1 MYTIKYTIKQPRFL
15 VGIARPSVL
24 ARAFEQFTDAAT
36 KTHGATARAPACR
49 QAPDALS
56 RLPMSRGPPAPALS
70 GSSLSPGFRPGLP
83 EADVTMTQH
92 KLELPNPVQIREEI
106 NAAIPETLPAR
117 RAGRER

>member
-70 GSSLSPGFRPGLP
+70 GSSLSP
-83 EADVTMTQH
+83 
-92 KLELPNPVQIREEI
+92 NPVQIREEI
-106 NAAIPETLPAR
+106 NAAIQETLPAR